1 MSTFRRAARPEGQ
14 PPARAEHPASTESAR
29 PESNRAIK
37 RAAYA
42 AGNPLGNRPAPAA
55 AGNHPAAPSK
65 AKPRNRP
72 RTVDRDPKPA
82 VAAQSEGERLSKCV
96 MALKGCSRSE
106 AEQYIEGG
114 WVMVNGVV
122 VEDPP
127 FRVQQQT
134 VTVAPEAT
142 LLNSADITLILHK
155 PSGWLDGVEEDDDE
169 DDEEND
175 AADPRRGSRNARG
188 KAHKPQIPNARTL
201 LTLANRYSNDQSE
214 IRALKRHFLHL
225 EAEVPLETGASGLV
239 VFTQDWRTTR
249 KLSEDLGSMEH
260 EIIADV
266 TGEIAPD
273 ALQKIARALN
283 DERNPLPQVKFSVNS
298 STPELSKLRFAI
310 KGAHPGLVAYLC
322 DRAGLELQ
330 AMRRIRLG
338 RMALTD
344 LPVGQW
350 RFLSPFEKF

>member
-1 MSTFRRAARPEGQ
+1 MSTFQRAARPEGQ
-14 PPARAEHPASTESAR
+14 PPARTEQPARTESAR

-42 AGNPLGNRPAPAA
+42 ASNPVANRPAPAA
-55 AGNHPAAPSK
+55 GDNRPAAASK

-82 VAAQSEGERLSKCV
+82 VAAESEGERLSKRV
-96 MALKGCSRSE
+96 MALKACSRSE

-127 FRVQQQT
+127 FRVLNQT
-134 VTVAPEAT
+134 VTIAPDAT
-142 LLNSADITLILHK
+142 LLNTADITLILNK

-169 DDEEND
+169 DDDD
-175 AADPRRGSRNARG
+175 APRTAQHARG
-188 KAHKPQIPNARTL
+188 KNSKLQIPNARSL
-201 LTLANRYSNDQSE
+201 LTIANRYSNDQSE

-225 EAEVPLETGASGLV
+225 EADVPLETGASGLV
-239 VFTQDWRTTR
+239 VFTQDWRMTR

-260 EIIADV
+260 ELIVDV
-266 TGEIAPD
+266 TGEVQPE

-298 STPELSKLRFAI
+298 STPELSKLRFAV

-322 DRAGLELQ
+322 GKAGLEIQ
-330 AMRRIRLG
+330 AMRRIRIG

-350 RFLSPFEKF
+350 RFLSPYEKF

>member
-1 MSTFRRAARPEGQ
+1 MSTFQRASRPEGAA
-14 PPARAEHPASTESAR
+14 PARSSERPAERPAR
-29 PESNRAIK
+29 PESNRALK

-42 AGNPLGNRPAPAA
+42 ASNPGGSRPAPAA
-55 AGNHPAAPSK
+55 TDRHPAAPSQ

-72 RTVDRDPKPA
+72 RTVDRDPKP
-82 VAAQSEGERLSKCV
+82 VTAAENTGERLSKRV

-127 FRVQQQT
+127 FRVLNQT
-134 VTVAPEAT
+134 VTIHPDAT
-142 LLNSADITLILHK
+142 LLNTADVTLILNK
-155 PSGWLDGVEEDDDE
+155 PPGWLDGVEDEDE
-169 DDEEND
+169 DDED
-175 AADPRRGSRNARG
+175 APPARG
-188 KAHKPQIPNARTL
+188 RGKKPQIPNARSL
-201 LTLANRYSNDQSE
+201 LTVANRYSNDQSE
-214 IRALKRHFLHL
+214 IRALKRHFLQL
-225 EAEVPLETGASGLV
+225 EAEVALETGASGLV

-249 KLSEDLGSMEH
+249 KRSEDLGSMEH
-260 EIIADV
+260 EMIVDV
-266 TGEIAPD
+266 AGEVQPEH
-273 ALQKIARALN
+273 LQKIARALN

-298 STPELSKLRFAI
+298 SSPEASKLRFAI
-310 KGAHPGLVAYLC
+310 KGSHPGLVAYLC
-322 DRAGLELQ
+322 GKAGLEIQ

-350 RFLSPFEKF
+350 RFLSPYEKF

>member
-1 MSTFRRAARPEGQ
+1 VALPE
-14 PPARAEHPASTESAR
+14 
-29 PESNRAIK
+29 
-37 RAAYA
+37 
-42 AGNPLGNRPAPAA
+42 
-55 AGNHPAAPSK
+55 
-65 AKPRNRP
+65 
-72 RTVDRDPKPA
+72 
-82 VAAQSEGERLSKCV
+82 SEGERLSKRV

-134 VTVAPEAT
+134 VTIAPDAT
-142 LLNSADITLILHK
+142 LLNTADITLILNK
-155 PSGWLDGVEEDDDE
+155 PSGWLDGVEDDE
-169 DDEEND
+169 DEDEDD
-175 AADPRRGSRNARG
+175 APPARRRGRQ
-188 KAHKPQIPNARTL
+188 PQIPNARAL
-201 LTLANRYSNDQSE
+201 LTVANRYSNDQSG

-239 VFTQDWRTTR
+239 VFTQDWRMVR

-260 EIIADV
+260 EIIVDV
-266 TGEIAPD
+266 TGEVQPE

-322 DRAGLELQ
+322 GKAGLEIQ

-350 RFLSPFEKF
+350 RFLGSYEKF

>member
-1 MSTFRRAARPEGQ
+1 MSTFQRAARPEGQ
-14 PPARAEHPASTESAR
+14 PPARPARQSDERPAHTESGR
-29 PESNRAIK
+29 PASNRAIK

-42 AGNPLGNRPAPAA
+42 ASNPEGNRPAPTAA
-55 AGNHPAAPSK
+55 DNRPAAPSK

-72 RTVDRDPKPA
+72 RTVDRDPKP
-82 VAAQSEGERLSKCV
+82 VTAAESEGERLSKRV

-127 FRVQQQT
+127 FRVLHQT
-134 VTVAPEAT
+134 VTINPDAT
-142 LLNSADITLILHK
+142 LLNTADVTLILNK

-169 DDEEND
+169 DDED
-175 AADPRRGSRNARG
+175 APPARG
-188 KAHKPQIPNARTL
+188 RSKKPQIPNARSL
-201 LTLANRYSNDQSE
+201 LTVANRYSNDQSE

-225 EAEVPLETGASGLV
+225 EADVALETGASGLV

-249 KLSEDLGSMEH
+249 KLSEDLNSMEH
-260 EIIADV
+260 ELIVDV
-266 TGEIAPD
+266 TGEVQPEH
-273 ALQKIARALN
+273 LQKIARALN

-298 STPELSKLRFAI
+298 SSPELSKLRFAI
-310 KGAHPGLVAYLC
+310 KGSHPGLVAYLC
-322 DRAGLELQ
+322 GKAGLEIQ

-338 RMALTD
+338 RMAITD

-350 RFLSPFEKF
+350 RFLSAFEKF

>member
-1 MSTFRRAARPEGQ
+1 VV
-14 PPARAEHPASTESAR
+14 AE
-29 PESNRAIK
+29 
-37 RAAYA
+37 
-42 AGNPLGNRPAPAA
+42 
-55 AGNHPAAPSK
+55 
-65 AKPRNRP
+65 
-72 RTVDRDPKPA
+72 
-82 VAAQSEGERLSKCV
+82 SEGERLSKRV
-96 MALKGCSRSE
+96 MALKACSRTE

-127 FRVQQQT
+127 FRVLQQS
-134 VTVAPEAT
+134 VTIAPEAT
-142 LLNSADITLILHK
+142 LLNTADITLILNK
-155 PSGWLDGVEEDDDE
+155 PSGWLDGVEEDEDEE
-169 DDEEND
+169 DDEE
-175 AADPRRGSRNARG
+175 APPARG
-188 KAHKPQIPNARTL
+188 RGRKPQIPSARSL
-201 LTLANRYSNDQSE
+201 LTIANRYSNDQSE

-225 EAEVPLETGASGLV
+225 EADVPLETGASGLV
-239 VFTQDWRTTR
+239 VFTQDWRMTR

-260 EIIADV
+260 EIIADI
-266 TGEIAPD
+266 TGEVQPE

-322 DRAGLELQ
+322 GKAGLEIQ
-330 AMRRIRLG
+330 AMRRIRIG

-350 RFLSPFEKF
+350 RFLSPYEKF

>member
-1 MSTFRRAARPEGQ
+1 MSTFKRAARPEGQ
-14 PPARAEHPASTESAR
+14 PPARPVRQSDARPIRTEAAR

-42 AGNPLGNRPAPAA
+42 ASNPIANRPVQTATD
-55 AGNHPAAPSK
+55 NRPAAPSN

-82 VAAQSEGERLSKCV
+82 AAAASEGERLSKRV
-96 MALKGCSRSE
+96 MALKGCSRTE

-127 FRVQQQT
+127 FRVAQQT
-134 VTVAPEAT
+134 VTIAPEAT
-142 LLNSADITLILHK
+142 LLNTADVTLILHK
-155 PSGWLDGVEEDDDE
+155 PSGWLDGVEEEDDE
-169 DDEEND
+169 DDEEEGRKV
-175 AADPRRGSRNARG
+175 PARG
-188 KAHKPQIPNARTL
+188 RASKPQIPNARSL
-201 LTLANRYSNDQSE
+201 LTLANRYSNDQSD

-225 EAEVPLETGASGLV
+225 EADVPLETGASGLV

-249 KLSEDLGSMEH
+249 KLSEDLNAMEH
-260 EIIADV
+260 ELIVDV
-266 TGEIAPD
+266 TGEVQPEH
-273 ALQKIARALN
+273 LQKIARALN

-298 STPELSKLRFAI
+298 SSPTSSKLRFAV
-310 KGAHPGLVAYLC
+310 KGAHPGLIAYLC
-322 DRAGLELQ
+322 GKAGLEIQ

-338 RMALTD
+338 RLALTD

>member
-1 MSTFRRAARPEGQ
+1 MSTFKRAARPEGQ
-14 PPARAEHPASTESAR
+14 PPAR

-42 AGNPLGNRPAPAA
+42 ASNPLANRPAPVAA
-55 AGNHPAAPSK
+55 DNRPLAPSK

-72 RTVDRDPKPA
+72 RTIDRDPKPEA
-82 VAAQSEGERLSKCV
+82 VAQSEGERLSKRV
-96 MALKGCSRSE
+96 MALQGCSRTE

-134 VTVAPEAT
+134 VTIAPDAT
-142 LLNSADITLILHK
+142 LLTTADVTLILNK
-155 PSGWLDGVEEDDDE
+155 PSGWLDGVEEEDDDE
-169 DDEEND
+169 DDDEDTHN
-175 AADPRRGSRNARG
+175 ATQHARG
-188 KAHKPQIPNARTL
+188 KNRKPSVPNARSL
-201 LTLANRYSNDQSE
+201 LAIANRYSNDQSE

-239 VFTQDWRTTR
+239 VFTQDWRMTR

-260 EIIADV
+260 EIIVDV
-266 TGEIAPD
+266 TGEVQPE

-310 KGAHPGLVAYLC
+310 KGAYPGLVAYLC
-322 DRAGLELQ
+322 GKAGLEIQ

-350 RFLSPFEKF
+350 RFLSPYEKF

>member
-1 MSTFRRAARPEGQ
+1 MSTFRRAARPESQ
-14 PPARAEHPASTESAR
+14 PPARTDQPPRTDSGR

-42 AGNPLGNRPAPAA
+42 ASNPIANRPLPT
-55 AGNHPAAPSK
+55 AGDHRPAAPSN

-72 RTVDRDPKPA
+72 RTVDRDPKP
-82 VAAQSEGERLSKCV
+82 VALAESEGERLSKRV
-96 MALKGCSRSE
+96 MALKGCSRTE

-127 FRVQQQT
+127 FRVLNQT
-134 VTVAPEAT
+134 VTISPEAT
-142 LLNSADITLILHK
+142 LLNTADITLILNK

-169 DDEEND
+169 DEDD
-175 AADPRRGSRNARG
+175 APRTAQHARG
-188 KAHKPQIPNARTL
+188 KGNKQQIPNARSL
-201 LTLANRYSNDQSE
+201 LTVANRYSNDQSE

-239 VFTQDWRTTR
+239 VFTQDWRMVR
-249 KLSEDLGSMEH
+249 KLSEDMGSMEH
-260 EIIADV
+260 EIIVDV
-266 TGEIAPD
+266 TGEVQPE

-322 DRAGLELQ
+322 GKAGLEIQ

-344 LPVGQW
+344 LPVGQD
-350 RFLSPFEKF
+350 RKSTRLNSSH

>member
-1 MSTFRRAARPEGQ
+1 MSTFQRAARPEGQ
-14 PPARAEHPASTESAR
+14 PPARPARQNDERPARTESDR
-29 PESNRAIK
+29 PASNRAIK

-42 AGNPLGNRPAPAA
+42 ASNPDGNRPAAA
-55 AGNHPAAPSK
+55 DHRPAAPSK

-72 RTVDRDPKPA
+72 RTVDRDPKP
-82 VAAQSEGERLSKCV
+82 VTAAESEGERLSKRV

-127 FRVQQQT
+127 FRVLHQT
-134 VTVAPEAT
+134 VTINPDAT
-142 LLNSADITLILHK
+142 LLNTADVTLILNK

-169 DDEEND
+169 DDED
-175 AADPRRGSRNARG
+175 APPARG
-188 KAHKPQIPNARTL
+188 RGKKPQIPNARSL
-201 LTLANRYSNDQSE
+201 LTVANRYSNDQSE

-225 EAEVPLETGASGLV
+225 EADVALETGASGLV

-249 KLSEDLGSMEH
+249 KLSEDLNSMEH
-260 EIIADV
+260 ELIVDV
-266 TGEIAPD
+266 TGEVQPEQ
-273 ALQKIARALN
+273 LQKIARALN

-298 STPELSKLRFAI
+298 SSPELSKLRFAI
-310 KGAHPGLVAYLC
+310 KGSHPGLVAYLC
-322 DRAGLELQ
+322 GKAGLEIQ

-350 RFLSPFEKF
+350 RFLSAFEKF

>member
-1 MSTFRRAARPEGQ
+1 MSTFKRAARPEGQ
-14 PPARAEHPASTESAR
+14 PPAHTDQPNRTESTR

-37 RAAYA
+37 QAAYA
-42 AGNPLGNRPAPAA
+42 ASNPLANRPAPAA
-55 AGNHPAAPSK
+55 GEHRPVTPSK

-72 RTVDRDPKPA
+72 RTVDRDPKPI
-82 VAAQSEGERLSKCV
+82 AAAESEGERLSKRV

-127 FRVQQQT
+127 FRVLNQT
-134 VTVAPEAT
+134 VTIAPEAT
-142 LLNSADITLILHK
+142 LLNTADITLILNK
-155 PSGWLDGVEEDDDE
+155 PSGWLDGVEEEDDDE
-169 DDEEND
+169 DDDED
-175 AADPRRGSRNARG
+175 TRNVTQHARG
-188 KAHKPQIPNARTL
+188 RSRKPPVPNARSL
-201 LTLANRYSNDQSE
+201 LTVANRYSNDQSE

-225 EAEVPLETGASGLV
+225 EADVPLETGASGLV

-260 EIIADV
+260 EIIVDV
-266 TGEIAPD
+266 TGEVQPE

-298 STPELSKLRFAI
+298 STPELSKLRFAV

-322 DRAGLELQ
+322 GKAGLEIQ
-330 AMRRIRLG
+330 AMRRIRIG

-350 RFLSPFEKF
+350 RFLSAYEKF

>member
-1 MSTFRRAARPEGQ
+1 MSTFQRAARPEGQ
-14 PPARAEHPASTESAR
+14 PPARPARQNDERPARTESDR
-29 PESNRAIK
+29 PASNRAIK

-42 AGNPLGNRPAPAA
+42 ASNPDGNRPAAA
-55 AGNHPAAPSK
+55 DHRPAAPSK

-72 RTVDRDPKPA
+72 RTVDRDPKP
-82 VAAQSEGERLSKCV
+82 VTAAESEGERLSKRV

-127 FRVQQQT
+127 FRVLHQT
-134 VTVAPEAT
+134 VTIHPDAT
-142 LLNSADITLILHK
+142 LLNTADVTLILNK

-169 DDEEND
+169 DDED
-175 AADPRRGSRNARG
+175 APPARG
-188 KAHKPQIPNARTL
+188 RSKKPQIPNARSL
-201 LTLANRYSNDQSE
+201 LTVANRYSNDQSE

-225 EAEVPLETGASGLV
+225 EADVALETGASGLV

-249 KLSEDLGSMEH
+249 KLSEDLNSMEH
-260 EIIADV
+260 ELIVDV
-266 TGEIAPD
+266 TGEVQPEH
-273 ALQKIARALN
+273 LQKIARALN

-298 STPELSKLRFAI
+298 SSPELSKLRFAI
-310 KGAHPGLVAYLC
+310 KGSHPGLVAYLC
-322 DRAGLELQ
+322 GKAGLEIQ

-350 RFLSPFEKF
+350 RFLSVYEKF

>member
-1 MSTFRRAARPEGQ
+1 
-14 PPARAEHPASTESAR
+14 
-29 PESNRAIK
+29 
-37 RAAYA
+37 
-42 AGNPLGNRPAPAA
+42 
-55 AGNHPAAPSK
+55 
-65 AKPRNRP
+65 
-72 RTVDRDPKPA
+72 VDRDPKPA
-82 VAAQSEGERLSKCV
+82 PVAASQGERLSKRV
-96 MALKGCSRSE
+96 MALKGCSRTE

-134 VTVAPEAT
+134 VTIAPEAT
-142 LLNSADITLILHK
+142 LLNTADVTLILNK
-155 PSGWLDGVEEDDDE
+155 PSGWLDGVEDEDEEE
-169 DDEEND
+169 DDEED
-175 AADPRRGSRNARG
+175 APPARG
-188 KAHKPQIPNARTL
+188 KGRKPSIPNARAL
-201 LTLANRYSNDQSE
+201 LTIANRYSNDQSE

-249 KLSEDLGSMEH
+249 KLSEDMGSMEH
-260 EIIADV
+260 EMIVDV
-266 TGEIAPD
+266 TGEVQPE

-298 STPELSKLRFAI
+298 SSPELSKLRFAV

-322 DRAGLELQ
+322 GKAGLEIQ
-330 AMRRIRLG
+330 AMRRIRIG

-350 RFLSPFEKF
+350 RFLSAYEKF

>member
-1 MSTFRRAARPEGQ
+1 
-14 PPARAEHPASTESAR
+14 
-29 PESNRAIK
+29 
-37 RAAYA
+37 
-42 AGNPLGNRPAPAA
+42 
-55 AGNHPAAPSK
+55 
-65 AKPRNRP
+65 
-72 RTVDRDPKPA
+72 VDRDPKP
-82 VAAQSEGERLSKCV
+82 VVVAQSEGERLSKRV
-96 MALKGCSRSE
+96 MALRGCSRTE

-127 FRVQQQT
+127 FRVQQQS
-134 VTVAPEAT
+134 VTIAPEAT
-142 LLNSADITLILHK
+142 LLNTADITLILNK
-155 PSGWLDGVEEDDDE
+155 PSGWLDGVEDDEDE
-169 DDEEND
+169 DDED
-175 AADPRRGSRNARG
+175 APPARG
-188 KAHKPQIPNARTL
+188 RANKPQIPNARAL
-201 LTLANRYSNDQSE
+201 LTIANRYSNDQSE

-249 KLSEDLGSMEH
+249 KLSEDMGSMEH
-260 EIIADV
+260 EMIVDV
-266 TGEIAPD
+266 TGEVQPE

-298 STPELSKLRFAI
+298 SSPELSKLRFAV

-322 DRAGLELQ
+322 GKAGLEIQ
-330 AMRRIRLG
+330 AMRRIRIG

-350 RFLSPFEKF
+350 RFLSAYEKF

>member
-1 MSTFRRAARPEGQ
+1 MSTFQRAARPEGQ
-14 PPARAEHPASTESAR
+14 PPARTERPARTESAR

-42 AGNPLGNRPAPAA
+42 ASNPVANRQDPASAD
-55 AGNHPAAPSK
+55 GRPAAPSK

-72 RTVDRDPKPA
+72 RTVDRDPKPVV
-82 VAAQSEGERLSKCV
+82 VAESEGERLSKRV
-96 MALKGCSRSE
+96 MALKGCSRTE

-127 FRVQQQT
+127 FRVLQQT
-134 VTVAPEAT
+134 VTIASEAT
-142 LLNSADITLILHK
+142 LLNTADITLILNK
-155 PSGWLDGVEEDDDE
+155 PSGWLDGIEEDDE
-169 DDEEND
+169 DDEED
-175 AADPRRGSRNARG
+175 VRSAPARG
-188 KAHKPQIPNARTL
+188 RGNKPQIPNARSL

-249 KLSEDLGSMEH
+249 KLSEDMGSMEH
-260 EIIADV
+260 EIIVDV
-266 TGEIAPD
+266 TGEVQPE

-298 STPELSKLRFAI
+298 SSPELSKLRFAI

-322 DRAGLELQ
+322 GKAGLEIQ
-330 AMRRIRLG
+330 AMRRIRIG

-344 LPVGQW
+344 LPIGQW
-350 RFLSPFEKF
+350 RFLSAYEKF

>member
-1 MSTFRRAARPEGQ
+1 MSTFQRAARPEGL
-14 PPARAEHPASTESAR
+14 PPRAERPTRTEAR

-42 AGNPLGNRPAPAA
+42 ASNPVENRPAPAA
-55 AGNHPAAPSK
+55 DYRPAGPSK

-72 RTVDRDPKPA
+72 RTVDRDPKPVA
-82 VAAQSEGERLSKCV
+82 VAESEGERLSKRV
-96 MALKGCSRSE
+96 MALKGCSRTE

-127 FRVQQQT
+127 FRVLHQT
-134 VTVAPEAT
+134 VTIAPEAT
-142 LLNSADITLILHK
+142 LLNTADVTLILNK
-155 PSGWLDGVEEDDDE
+155 PSGWLDGVEEEDDE
-169 DDEEND
+169 DDED
-175 AADPRRGSRNARG
+175 APPARG
-188 KAHKPQIPNARTL
+188 RAKKPQIPNARTL
-201 LTLANRYSNDQSE
+201 LTVANRYSNDQSE

-225 EAEVPLETGASGLV
+225 EADVPLETGASGLV

-249 KLSEDLGSMEH
+249 KLSEDMGSMEH
-260 EIIADV
+260 EMIVDV
-266 TGEIAPD
+266 TGEVQPE
-273 ALQKIARALN
+273 ALQRIARALN

-298 STPELSKLRFAI
+298 SSPELSKLRFAV
-310 KGAHPGLVAYLC
+310 KGAHPALIAYLC
-322 DRAGLELQ
+322 GKAGLEIQ
-330 AMRRIRLG
+330 AMRRIRIG

-350 RFLSPFEKF
+350 RFLSPYEKF

>member
-1 MSTFRRAARPEGQ
+1 
-14 PPARAEHPASTESAR
+14 
-29 PESNRAIK
+29 
-37 RAAYA
+37 
-42 AGNPLGNRPAPAA
+42 
-55 AGNHPAAPSK
+55 
-65 AKPRNRP
+65 
-72 RTVDRDPKPA
+72 VDRDPKPA
-82 VAAQSEGERLSKCV
+82 VVAESEGERLSKRV
-96 MALKGCSRSE
+96 MALKGCSRTE

-127 FRVQQQT
+127 FRVLHQT
-134 VTVAPEAT
+134 VAIAPEAT
-142 LLNSADITLILHK
+142 LLNTTDVTLILNK
-155 PSGWLDGVEEDDDE
+155 PSGWLDGVEEEDDDE
-169 DDEEND
+169 DDEED
-175 AADPRRGSRNARG
+175 DRRARARGRGS
-188 KAHKPQIPNARTL
+188 KPQIPNARSL
-201 LTLANRYSNDQSE
+201 LTIANRYSNDQSE

-239 VFTQDWRTTR
+239 VFTQDWRMVR

-260 EIIADV
+260 EIIVDV
-266 TGEIAPD
+266 TGEVQPE

-298 STPELSKLRFAI
+298 SSPELSKLRFAI

-322 DRAGLELQ
+322 GKAGLEIQ
-330 AMRRIRLG
+330 AMRRIRIG

-350 RFLSPFEKF
+350 RFLSAYEKF

>member
-1 MSTFRRAARPEGQ
+1 MSTFQRAARPEGK
-14 PPARAEHPASTESAR
+14 PPAQTEQPARTESAR

-42 AGNPLGNRPAPAA
+42 ASNPVANRPSPTTADSRPA
-55 AGNHPAAPSK
+55 GPSK

-72 RTVDRDPKPA
+72 RTVDRDPKPV
-82 VAAQSEGERLSKCV
+82 VAAESEGERLSKRV

-127 FRVQQQT
+127 FRVLNQT
-134 VTVAPEAT
+134 VTMAPEAT
-142 LLNSADITLILHK
+142 LLNTADITLILHK

-169 DDEEND
+169 DDDED
-175 AADPRRGSRNARG
+175 AHPAAKHARGRGS
-188 KAHKPQIPNARTL
+188 KQQIPNARSL
-201 LTLANRYSNDQSE
+201 LTVANRYSNDQSE

-239 VFTQDWRTTR
+239 VFTQDWRMTR

-260 EIIADV
+260 ELIVDV
-266 TGEIAPD
+266 TGEVQPE

-322 DRAGLELQ
+322 GKAGLEIQ
-330 AMRRIRLG
+330 AMRRIRIG

-350 RFLSPFEKF
+350 RFLSAYEKF

>member
-1 MSTFRRAARPEGQ
+1 MSTFQRAARPEGQ
-14 PPARAEHPASTESAR
+14 PPARTERPARTEPAR

-42 AGNPLGNRPAPAA
+42 ASNPVANRPAP
-55 AGNHPAAPSK
+55 GVTDNHPVGPSK

-82 VAAQSEGERLSKCV
+82 MVAESEGERLSKRV

-127 FRVQQQT
+127 FRVLSQT
-134 VTVAPEAT
+134 VTIAPEAT
-142 LLNSADITLILHK
+142 LLNTADVTLILNK
-155 PSGWLDGVEEDDDE
+155 PSGWLDGVEEEDDDDE
-169 DDEEND
+169 DEED
-175 AADPRRGSRNARG
+175 TRRAPSRGRG
-188 KAHKPQIPNARTL
+188 GKPQIPNARAL
-201 LTLANRYSNDQSE
+201 LTVANRYSNDQSE

-249 KLSEDLGSMEH
+249 KLSEDMGSMEH
-260 EIIADV
+260 EIIVDV
-266 TGEIAPD
+266 TGEVQPE

-298 STPELSKLRFAI
+298 SSPELSKLRFAI
-310 KGAHPGLVAYLC
+310 KGAHPGLIAYLC
-322 DRAGLELQ
+322 GKAGLEIQ

-338 RMALTD
+338 RLALTD

-350 RFLSPFEKF
+350 RFLSPYEKF

>member
-1 MSTFRRAARPEGQ
+1 MSTFQRAARPEGQ
-14 PPARAEHPASTESAR
+14 PPARPARQNDERPAR

-42 AGNPLGNRPAPAA
+42 ASNPVANRPANPSDY
-55 AGNHPAAPSK
+55 NRPAAPSK

-82 VAAQSEGERLSKCV
+82 AVAESEGERLSKRV
-96 MALKGCSRSE
+96 MALKACSRTE

-127 FRVQQQT
+127 FRVLHQT
-134 VTVAPEAT
+134 VSIAPDAT
-142 LLNSADITLILHK
+142 LLNTADVTLILNK
-155 PSGWLDGVEEDDDE
+155 PSGWLDGVEDDDE
-169 DDEEND
+169 DEDER
-175 AADPRRGSRNARG
+175 PARG
-188 KAHKPQIPNARTL
+188 RTSKPQIPNARSL
-201 LTLANRYSNDQSE
+201 LTIANRYSNDQSE

-225 EAEVPLETGASGLV
+225 EADVALETGASGLV

-260 EIIADV
+260 ELIVDV
-266 TGEIAPD
+266 TGEVQPEQ
-273 ALQKIARALN
+273 LQRIARALN

-298 STPELSKLRFAI
+298 SSPELSKLRFAI
-310 KGAHPGLVAYLC
+310 KGSHPGLVAYLC
-322 DRAGLELQ
+322 GKAGLEIQ

-338 RMALTD
+338 RLALTD
-344 LPVGQW
+344 LPEGQW
-350 RFLSPFEKF
+350 RFLSVYEKF

>member
-14 PPARAEHPASTESAR
+14 PPARTEQPARTESGR

-42 AGNPLGNRPAPAA
+42 ASNPMANRPLPS
-55 AGNHPAAPSK
+55 AGDHRPAAPSN

-82 VAAQSEGERLSKCV
+82 ALAESEGERLSKRV
-96 MALKGCSRSE
+96 MALKGCSRTE

-127 FRVQQQT
+127 FRVLNQT
-134 VTVAPEAT
+134 VSIAPEAT
-142 LLNSADITLILHK
+142 LLNTADITLILNK

-169 DDEEND
+169 DEDD
-175 AADPRRGSRNARG
+175 APRAAQHARG
-188 KAHKPQIPNARTL
+188 KSNKQQIPNARSL
-201 LTLANRYSNDQSE
+201 LTVANRYSNDQSE

-239 VFTQDWRTTR
+239 VFTQDWRMVR
-249 KLSEDLGSMEH
+249 KLSEDMGSMEH
-260 EIIADV
+260 EIIVDV
-266 TGEIAPD
+266 TGEVQPE

-322 DRAGLELQ
+322 GKAGLEIQ

-338 RMALTD
+338 RLALTD

-350 RFLSPFEKF
+350 RFLSAYEKF

>member
-1 MSTFRRAARPEGQ
+1 MSTFQRAARPEGQ
-14 PPARAEHPASTESAR
+14 PPARPARQNDERPAHTESDR
-29 PESNRAIK
+29 PASNRAIK

-42 AGNPLGNRPAPAA
+42 ASNPDGNRPAAA
-55 AGNHPAAPSK
+55 DHRPAAPSK

-72 RTVDRDPKPA
+72 RTVDRDPKP
-82 VAAQSEGERLSKCV
+82 VTAAESEGERLSKRV

-127 FRVQQQT
+127 FRVLHQT
-134 VTVAPEAT
+134 VTINPDAT
-142 LLNSADITLILHK
+142 LLNTADVTLILNK

-169 DDEEND
+169 DDED
-175 AADPRRGSRNARG
+175 APPARG
-188 KAHKPQIPNARTL
+188 RSKKPQIPNARSL
-201 LTLANRYSNDQSE
+201 LTVANRYSNDQSE

-225 EAEVPLETGASGLV
+225 EADVALETGASGLV

-249 KLSEDLGSMEH
+249 KLSEDLNSMEH
-260 EIIADV
+260 ELIVDV
-266 TGEIAPD
+266 TGEVQPEH
-273 ALQKIARALN
+273 LQKIARALN

-298 STPELSKLRFAI
+298 SSPELSKLRFAI
-310 KGAHPGLVAYLC
+310 KGSHPGLVAYLC
-322 DRAGLELQ
+322 GKAGLEIQ

-350 RFLSPFEKF
+350 RFLSVYEKF